1 MDNKTDKAMG
11 LKADTERMLADKKIR
26 LFAGQATVV
35 SLSFAQSARIIRSG
49 TIMTKDLTPVALDIE
64 LAPGDLQNEFLCA
77 LDQKNLKY
85 HLISRDDTALI
96 FAVGRDRNEE
106 IQKIMDEFSFGAR
119 GLAVTETSVLQ
130 YFNDTS
136 LKDRILNLFD
146 SERRDVSKAL
156 ERLNHG

>member
-11 LKADTERMLADKKIR
+11 LKADTERMMADKKIR

-49 TIMTKDLTPVALDIE
+49 IIMTKERTPVALNIE

-85 HLISRDDTALI
+85 HIISRDDTALF
-96 FAVGRDRNEE
+96 FAVGRDRREE
-106 IQKIMDEFSFGAR
+106 VEQAIDNFSFGAR
-119 GLAVTETSVLQ
+119 GLALTETSVLQ
-130 YFNDTS
+130 YFNATS
-136 LKDRILNLFD
+136 LKDRIFNLFD
-146 SERRDVSKAL
+146 SERREVSKVL
-156 ERLNHG
+156 ERLNRG